1 MTAHSSPN
9 SLKTILFWLITLSI
23 PILLLVGTE
32 IALRLIDYRTDYQEL
47 FIEVP
52 EHEELMI
59 ANPSFGS
66 RYFPAFRPQ
75 VAPNTF
81 LKSKTDNTFRVFV
94 LGGSSA
100 QGFPYNYYHSF
111 AANLER
117 SLLAETVG
125 LNIEVI
131 NMGMTAVNSYVL
143 QDIAPRIIPY
153 EPDAIVIYAGHN
165 EYYGSFGVGTSM
177 FGFGHSIWFKRLIL
191 SLKDLRLFQL
201 FEQLLAG
208 EKEQR
213 QNRTLMAEVVKES
226 SIAFEGNIYFDG
238 LEQFDKNLSSTALAF
253 TANDIPVYVG
263 TLASNLADQAPM
275 SDNAEALSAF
285 DIGKTFLENAASD
298 SAAYYL
304 ELAKELDGI
313 RFRAPRQINE
323 IIESYTQF
331 DKTYVV
337 DIKQLAENESENKVP
352 GNNWF
357 TDHLHPT
364 AQANQS
370 IGKAYFEKLA
380 STHPKLKSY
389 LYQTNIPLDLA
400 ASTFEK
406 TYADVQISRL
416 IFGYPFVKNQSAEQE
431 RIRFENYYN
440 EQLNKSFIDSLAA
453 LTWRTKRQVSL
464 SLTDVVNFS
473 TAQSDSLQVMQHYVP
488 LAYLQLLN
496 KNLLLKGANYAL
508 NNRKLD
514 SYSTLILQLAA
525 KNYPD
530 ELFIPSSLAAVY
542 LVNQDLAR
550 AEFWLKEAER
560 IKPDDTNMLYNF
572 ARLYAI
578 KKDSV
583 NARQYFEKY
592 REAIGN

>member
-1 MTAHSSPN
+1 MSASNNPSSFKN
-9 SLKTILFWLITLSI
+9 ILFWLITISI
-23 PILLLVGTE
+23 PIVLLAFLE
-32 IALRLIDYRTDYQEL
+32 IGLRLADYRAEYQDL
-47 FIEVP
+47 FIPVP
-52 EHEELMI
+52 DHQDLVI
-59 ANPSFGS
+59 ANPSFS
-66 RYFPAFRPQ
+66 TRYFPAFKPQ
-75 VAPNTF
+75 IAPNTF
-81 LKSKTDNTFRVFV
+81 KREKTENTFRVFV

-117 SLLAETVG
+117 SLIAETVG

-131 NMGMTAVNSYVL
+131 NLGMTAVNSYVL
-143 QDIAPRIIPY
+143 QDIAARILPY

-177 FGFGHSIWFKRLIL
+177 FGFGRSVAFKRLIL
-191 SLKDLRLFQL
+191 TLKDLRLFQL
-201 FEQLLAG
+201 IEQLLASD
-208 EKEQR
+208 KTQR

-226 SIAFEGNIYFDG
+226 SIELEGDIYFDG
-238 LEQFDKNLSSTALAF
+238 LEQFDKNLSSMVLTF
-253 TANDIPVYVG
+253 TNNAIPVYLG
-263 TLASNLADQAPM
+263 TLAANLADQAPM
-275 SDNAEALSAF
+275 SDNSEALTAF
-285 DIGKTFLENAASD
+285 ELGKRFINDAQAD

-304 ELAKELDGI
+304 ELAKELDEI
-313 RFRAPRQINE
+313 RFRAPNEINE
-323 IIESYTQF
+323 IIKSYKQL
-331 DKTYVV
+331 DNAYVV
-337 DIKQLAENESENKVP
+337 DIKELAAEDSENQIP

-364 AQANQS
+364 AQANQA
-370 IGKAYFEKLA
+370 IGTAYFNIIAE
-380 STHPKLKSY
+380 THPKLKSH
-389 LYQTNIPLDLA
+389 LFATEVPLDLTV
-400 ASTFEK
+400 STFEN

-453 LTWRTKRQVSL
+453 LTWRTQRQVSL
-464 SLTDVVNFS
+464 SLTDIVNFS
-473 TAQSDSLQVMQHYVP
+473 TAQGDSLQVMQHYVP

-514 SYSTLILQLAA
+514 SYSMLILQLAA

-542 LVNQDLAR
+542 LVNKDLVR
-550 AEFWLKEAER
+550 AEYWLKQAEI
-560 IKPDDTNMLYNF
+560 IKADDTNMLYNF

-578 KKDSV
+578 KKDSA
-583 NARQYFEKY
+583 NARLYFEKY
-592 REAIGN
+592 RAATGN